1 MRPRK
6 MRALAWA
13 AGISLLA
20 GNFTGSLAAG
30 GLQVRVHAEEIPAE
44 TEEMQVEEAPAED
57 TVSEKAPAE
66 DTVVEEA
73 PAEDAVPEK
82 AQEDAVLEEEISDTP
97 APPVSEEAAQVIEEI
112 PEDAVSEEA
121 QAEDAV
127 SEEAQPED
135 SVPEEVQ
142 LENMVSEDTV
152 QGVEISDTTAITV
165 SEEEAPA
172 IEEIPED
179 VVSEEAQ
186 PEDSASEEAPAED
199 AVSEEA
205 PAEDAVSEEAPAEDT
220 VSEEMQPEGMVP
232 NDAVQGEEISDTS
245 ATTISDEAVQPIE
258 EFLEVMTQATGE
270 IPEETPDE
278 WTEEPGAAS
287 QESVEVPDEEVYTA
301 EKMPEAPAI
310 TEKMPEAP
318 AITEKMPEAPAITEK
333 MSEAPAIPESI
344 PEEAIAGKHT
354 PKETLT
360 EENTPGSEET
370 VTSVPDEI
378 KVLPEEPPWEQG
390 IEKEALL
397 PELLP
402 AENRKGGS
410 ENASVKEQ
418 SALPDPQSGSQE
430 NTVGTQPELSN
441 PEPFSGP
448 EASAQEAGNGQDS
461 SETFSQ
467 NTLEASET
475 PGTQEIPAL
484 EIRFPGEAGG
494 SQKQDPELLQPSDEN
509 KESAWMDESIDPEK
523 HEASWENVLPGE
535 AGGSEKGIRFSIETA
550 SIAGETLL
558 VSARRVDIPGE
569 ELRVSV
575 RQDLA
580 SPQIECILED
590 IPQDRSG
597 DGIYRITAQALDG
610 NGEVIRTE
618 QEIRIN
624 RFGSRYSFRE
634 DSSDVLEDKM
644 DTEAG
649 GERVICERNLD
660 EVTDTVILC
669 SRDGGQM
676 QICSGDQL
684 RIGEELSRDGWYE
697 YQYRLPEEMF
707 TEEGEYEVQICS
719 RDKAGNSSSLGS
731 SGQTMRILVD
741 HTAPDVL
748 VTGIEQGAVYHEE
761 ELWACLD
768 IRDRSAIRRIR
779 VFENDILKGEFSG
792 DEVKNGL
799 FKWKLHQQEKQR
811 TLTFAVTDTAGNTS
825 VTGPVQFW
833 C

>member
-186 PEDSASEEAPAED
+186 PEDSA
-199 AVSEEA
+199 SEEA

>member
-44 TEEMQVEEAPAED
+44 TEEVQAEEAPAED

-73 PAEDAVPEK
+73 PAEDAV
-82 AQEDAVLEEEISDTP
+82 
-97 APPVSEEAAQVIEEI
+97 SEEAPAEG
-112 PEDAVSEEA
+112 AVSEEA
-121 QAEDAV
+121 PAEDTV

-152 QGVEISDTTAITV
+152 QGVEISDTPAPPV
-165 SEEEAPA
+165 SE
-172 IEEIPED
+172 
-179 VVSEEAQ
+179 
-186 PEDSASEEAPAED
+186 
-199 AVSEEA
+199 EEA

-310 TEKMPEAP
+310 TEKM
-318 AITEKMPEAPAITEK
+318 
-333 MSEAPAIPESI
+333 SEAPAIPESI
-344 PEEAIAGKHT
+344 PEEEIAGKHT

-378 KVLPEEPPWEQG
+378 KALPEEPPWEQG

-811 TLTFAVTDTAGNTS
+811 TLTFAVTDSAGNTS

>member
-44 TEEMQVEEAPAED
+44 TEEVQAEEAPAED

-73 PAEDAVPEK
+73 PAEDAV
-82 AQEDAVLEEEISDTP
+82 
-97 APPVSEEAAQVIEEI
+97 SEEAPA
-112 PEDAVSEEA
+112 EDAVSEEA
-121 QAEDAV
+121 PAEGAVSEEAPAEDTV

-152 QGVEISDTTAITV
+152 QGVEISDTPAPPV
-165 SEEEAPA
+165 SE
-172 IEEIPED
+172 
-179 VVSEEAQ
+179 
-186 PEDSASEEAPAED
+186 
-199 AVSEEA
+199 EEA

-318 AITEKMPEAPAITEK
+318 AITEKMSEAPAITEK

-344 PEEAIAGKHT
+344 PEEEIAGKHT

-378 KVLPEEPPWEQG
+378 KALPEEPPWEQG

-811 TLTFAVTDTAGNTS
+811 TLTFAVTDSAGNTS